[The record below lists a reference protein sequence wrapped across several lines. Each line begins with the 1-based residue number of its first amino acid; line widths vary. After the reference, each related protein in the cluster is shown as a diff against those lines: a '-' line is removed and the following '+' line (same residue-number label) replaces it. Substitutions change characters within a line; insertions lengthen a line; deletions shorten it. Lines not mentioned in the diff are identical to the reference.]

1 MNIYILGWCFAL
13 VPKKSNNKKWN
24 LFMKKIS
31 FFIFTLLTISSAQNT
46 AMFSGRA
53 HPELKWETI
62 STKHFNVHYHQGIEE
77 IANKGAVLAEHYLP
91 TLLAQMEVD
100 TIPKID
106 IIFTTEDEIMNGFAM
121 WTYQTFIWVDQN
133 DASIWLEKGK
143 WLEQVLAH
151 ELQHIVLLHKT
162 KSWLPE
168 PMGQIVSG
176 LPSWVVEGIAE
187 YETESWRPYRADL
200 SHKTHVL
207 KNKMDTMDP
216 HHDGF
221 SKILY
226 WADRF
231 GDSTIVQ
238 TLEYRNEFN
247 VFNFGVGF
255 KKATGISV
263 SQFNED
269 WRRHMNTYYYGYRS
283 QKETY
288 KEIGEAVSFPL
299 KKVQSAMFFKD
310 SSQIAILGR
319 LDKDRG
325 DVSLIIAERDTSK
338 ERKRFAK
345 WEKEIIKLKKKK
357 KKTKKDS
364 LAINKRYKEKILW
377 DKNEVD
383 YGQFH
388 GHMSWSFNGKK
399 LAYSKYHYGKNQ
411 SLVYDVK
418 IYDRDLGKHSWLTN
432 SERATYPTWID
443 SNKVAYVSH
452 FNNVSNIFIRS
463 LDKKEVRN
471 LTSFTNNTQITFL
484 AISPDRNQIAFAM
497 NPENGNMDIYTINL
511 KSKIITRLTDDSMA
525 DILPVWHPDAKSI
538 SYTSNANGV
547 PNIYTINLDTK
558 KIVANTDA
566 GDGIWTHQWMPKDSV
581 LLATTLGDIDT
592 VRLIKVDP
600 FRIPDTNPFSMRTNY
615 TSWLEAGPD
624 VSFVNKKPDTT
635 PIISKPKKY
644 KFTKHMRPLATVF
657 IPIPTVPVFATAITD
672 ALGKNMFEVVGYLV
686 PSDIDK
692 SGLQVGY
699 INPMWSLSISR
710 NLDFALRRYQ
720 KAWLVDSKNGVSLT
734 INNPIN
740 FGEYPS
746 SNHLFY
752 AGATIVNHNV
762 TVGKETDKE
771 TGELIPL
778 DQASFVDL
786 PVPESGND
794 AFVTVGY
801 QWLNRRPHKIN
812 TIAPKDG
819 FGISGLIDY
828 ANKSLFGDFSF
839 TRIESDVFANLP
851 LNKDGSLVAYFRL
864 KSMMVSGKPPAQEY
878 VGLTDDKPIYLQGLA
893 PSRVVP
899 ENHNPRGWSGY
910 RLGDKLLFGTAEIR
924 NAIGP
929 ISVNLISD
937 FGNAWFSNSEKKKM
951 IFTAG
956 YELRFALGPIILSAG
971 DAQEI
976 EGWKDKQD
984 PQRYYRLAL
993 TNPF

>member
-1 MNIYILGWCFAL
+1 MKNLPFLILTLFAIG
-13 VPKKSNNKKWN
+13 N
-24 LFMKKIS
+24 
-31 FFIFTLLTISSAQNT
+31 AQNT

-53 HPELKWETI
+53 HPELRWQTI

-77 IANKGAVLAEHYLP
+77 IANEGAILAEHYRP
-91 TLLAQMEVD
+91 TLLVQMDVD

-133 DASIWLEKGK
+133 DAAIWLEKGK

-168 PMGQIVSG
+168 PMGQLLSG
-176 LPSWVVEGIAE
+176 MPGWLVEGTAE

-200 SHKTHVL
+200 SHKAHVL
-207 KNKMDTMDP
+207 RNKMDTMDP

-221 SKILY
+221 SKMLY

-231 GDSTIVQ
+231 GDSTIAQ
-238 TLEYRNEFN
+238 TLEYRNTFN
-247 VFNFGVGF
+247 VFRFAEGF
-255 KKATGISV
+255 KKTTGISV
-263 SQFNED
+263 KQFNED
-269 WRRHMNTYYYGYRS
+269 WRRYMNTYYYGYRS

-288 KEIGEAVSFPL
+288 KEIGEVISFPL
-299 KKVQSAMFFKD
+299 KKVQSAMFYKD

-319 LDKDRG
+319 LDKDRR
-325 DVSLIIAERDTSK
+325 DVSLIIANRDTTK
-338 ERKRFAK
+338 EKKRLIK
-345 WEKEIIKLKKKK
+345 WEKAIDKLKEKE

-364 LAINKRYKEKILW
+364 LAIKKKYKEKILW

-388 GHMSWSFNGKK
+388 GRMSWSFNGNK
-399 LAYSKYHYGKNQ
+399 LAYAKYHFGENQ
-411 SLVYDVK
+411 SLVYDIK
-418 IYDRDLGKHSWLTN
+418 IYDKNLGKHFWLTD
-432 SERATYPTWID
+432 SKRATYPIWLD

-452 FNNVSNIFIRS
+452 YNSVSNIFISS
-463 LDKKEVRN
+463 LDQKEVEN
-471 LTSFTNNTQITFL
+471 LTGFTKNTQITFL
-484 AISPDRNQIAFAM
+484 AISPDQRQIAFAM
-497 NPENGNMDIYTINL
+497 NPENGNMDIYIIDL
-511 KSKIITRLTDDSMA
+511 ESKAITRLTDNSMA
-525 DILPVWHPDAKSI
+525 DIMPVWHPDNKSI

-547 PNIYTINLDTK
+547 PNIYTVDLNTK
-558 KIVANTDA
+558 KIIANTDA

-581 LLATTLGDIDT
+581 LLATSLGDIDS

-600 FRIPDTNPFSMRTNY
+600 FRASDTTPLSLRDNY

-624 VSFVNKKPDTT
+624 VSFVNNKPGKVPD
-635 PIISKPKKY
+635 ISKPEKY
-644 KFTKHMRPLATVF
+644 KFIKHMRPFGTVF
-657 IPIPTVPVFATAITD
+657 LPLPEAPFFATTITD
-672 ALGKNMFEVVGYLV
+672 ALGKNMFGIGGYLI
-686 PSDIDK
+686 PTDLDK
-692 SGLQVGY
+692 SGFQLAY
-699 INPMWSLSISR
+699 INPMWGLSISR
-710 NLDFALRRYQ
+710 NFDFAFRPYQ
-720 KAWLVDSKNGVSLT
+720 KAWLVDSKSGASFT

-778 DQASFVDL
+778 DKSSFVDL

-794 AFVTVGY
+794 GFLTIGY

-819 FGISGLIDY
+819 FGISGLVDY
-828 ANKSLFGDFSF
+828 ANKDLFGDFSF
-839 TRIESDVFANLP
+839 TRLEGDFFANIP
-851 LNKDGSLVAYFRL
+851 VNKSGSLVSYFRL
-864 KSMMVSGKPPAQEY
+864 KTMAVSGKPPAQEY
-878 VGLTDDKPIYLQGLA
+878 VGLTDDIPIYIQGIA
-893 PSRVVP
+893 PSRFVP

-910 RLGDKLLFGTAEIR
+910 RLGDKLLFGSAELR
-924 NAIGP
+924 QAAGP
-929 ISVNLISD
+929 ISLNLISD
-937 FGNAWFSNSEKKKM
+937 FGNAWFSKSEKEK
-951 IFTAG
+951 IVVTVG
-956 YELRFALGPIILSAG
+956 YELRFALGPLVISGG

-976 EGWKDKQD
+976 EGWKNKQT
-984 PQRYYRLAL
+984 PIRYYRLAL
-993 TNPF
+993 INPF

>member
-1 MNIYILGWCFAL
+1 MKNLPFLILTLFA
-13 VPKKSNNKKWN
+13 
-24 LFMKKIS
+24 IG
-31 FFIFTLLTISSAQNT
+31 SAQNT

-53 HPELKWETI
+53 HPELRWQTI

-77 IANKGAVLAEHYLP
+77 IANEGAILAEHYRP
-91 TLLAQMEVD
+91 TLLVQMDVD

-133 DASIWLEKGK
+133 DAAIWLEKGK

-168 PMGQIVSG
+168 PMGQLLSG
-176 LPSWVVEGIAE
+176 MPGWLVEGTAE

-200 SHKTHVL
+200 SHKAHVL
-207 KNKMDTMDP
+207 RNKMDTMDP

-221 SKILY
+221 SKMLY

-231 GDSTIVQ
+231 GDSTIAQ
-238 TLEYRNEFN
+238 TLEYRNTFN
-247 VFNFGVGF
+247 VFRFAEGF
-255 KKATGISV
+255 KKTTGISV
-263 SQFNED
+263 KQFNED
-269 WRRHMNTYYYGYRS
+269 WRRYMNTYYYGYRS

-288 KEIGEAVSFPL
+288 KEIGEVISFPL
-299 KKVQSAMFFKD
+299 KKVQSAMFYKD

-319 LDKDRG
+319 LDKDRR
-325 DVSLIIAERDTSK
+325 DVSLIIANRDTTK
-338 ERKRFAK
+338 EKKQLIK
-345 WEKEIIKLKKKK
+345 WEKAIDKLKEKK

-364 LAINKRYKEKILW
+364 LAIKKKYKEKILW

-388 GHMSWSFNGKK
+388 GRMSWSFNGNK
-399 LAYSKYHYGKNQ
+399 LAYAKYHFGENQ
-411 SLVYDVK
+411 SLVYDIK
-418 IYDRDLGKHSWLTN
+418 IYDKNLGKHFWLTD
-432 SERATYPTWID
+432 SKRATYPIWLD

-452 FNNVSNIFIRS
+452 YNSVSNIFISS
-463 LDKKEVRN
+463 LDQKEVEN
-471 LTSFTNNTQITFL
+471 LTGFTKNTQITFL
-484 AISPDRNQIAFAM
+484 AISPDQRQIAFAM
-497 NPENGNMDIYTINL
+497 NPENGNMDIYIIDL
-511 KSKIITRLTDDSMA
+511 ESKAITRLTDNSMA
-525 DILPVWHPDAKSI
+525 DIMPVWHPDNKSI

-547 PNIYTINLDTK
+547 PNIYTVDLNTK
-558 KIVANTDA
+558 KIIANTDA

-581 LLATTLGDIDT
+581 LLATSLGDIDS

-600 FRIPDTNPFSMRTNY
+600 FRVSDTTPLSLRDNY

-624 VSFVNKKPDTT
+624 VSFVNNKPGKVPD
-635 PIISKPKKY
+635 ISKPEKY
-644 KFTKHMRPLATVF
+644 KFIKHMRPFGTVF
-657 IPIPTVPVFATAITD
+657 LPLPEAPFFATTITD
-672 ALGKNMFEVVGYLV
+672 ALGKNMFGIGGYLI
-686 PSDIDK
+686 PTDLDK
-692 SGLQVGY
+692 SGFQLAY
-699 INPMWSLSISR
+699 INPMWGLSISR
-710 NLDFALRRYQ
+710 NFDFAFRPYQ
-720 KAWLVDSKNGVSLT
+720 KAWLVDSKSGASFT

-771 TGELIPL
+771 AGELIPL
-778 DQASFVDL
+778 DKSCFVDL

-794 AFVTVGY
+794 GFLTIGY

-819 FGISGLIDY
+819 FGISGLVDY
-828 ANKSLFGDFSF
+828 ANKDLFGDFSF
-839 TRIESDVFANLP
+839 TRLEGDFFANIP
-851 LNKDGSLVAYFRL
+851 VNKSGSLVSYFRL
-864 KSMMVSGKPPAQEY
+864 KTMAVSGKPPAQEY
-878 VGLTDDKPIYLQGLA
+878 VGLTDDIPIYIQGTA
-893 PSRVVP
+893 PSRFVP

-910 RLGDKLLFGTAEIR
+910 RLGDKLLFGSAELR
-924 NAIGP
+924 QAAGP
-929 ISVNLISD
+929 ISLNLISD
-937 FGNAWFSNSEKKKM
+937 FGNAWFSKSEKEK
-951 IFTAG
+951 IVVTVG
-956 YELRFALGPIILSAG
+956 YELRFALGPLVISGG

-976 EGWKDKQD
+976 EGWKNKQT
-984 PQRYYRLAL
+984 PIRYYRLAL
-993 TNPF
+993 INPF

>member
-1 MNIYILGWCFAL
+1 MKNLPFLILTLFA
-13 VPKKSNNKKWN
+13 
-24 LFMKKIS
+24 IG
-31 FFIFTLLTISSAQNT
+31 SAQNT
-46 AMFSGRA
+46 ALFSGRA
-53 HPELKWETI
+53 HPELRWQTI

-77 IANKGAVLAEHYLP
+77 IANEGAILAEHYRP
-91 TLLAQMEVD
+91 TLLVQMDVD

-133 DASIWLEKGK
+133 DAAIWLEKGK

-168 PMGQIVSG
+168 PMGQLLSG
-176 LPSWVVEGIAE
+176 MPGWLVEGTAE

-200 SHKTHVL
+200 SHKAHVL
-207 KNKMDTMDP
+207 RNKMDTMDP

-221 SKILY
+221 SKMLY

-231 GDSTIVQ
+231 GDSTIAQ
-238 TLEYRNEFN
+238 TLEYRNTFN
-247 VFNFGVGF
+247 VFRFAEGF
-255 KKATGISV
+255 KKTTGISV
-263 SQFNED
+263 KQFNED
-269 WRRHMNTYYYGYRS
+269 WRRYMNTYYYGYRS

-288 KEIGEAVSFPL
+288 KEIGEVISFPL
-299 KKVQSAMFFKD
+299 KKVQSAMFYKD

-319 LDKDRG
+319 LDKDRR
-325 DVSLIIAERDTSK
+325 DVSLIIANRDTTK
-338 ERKRFAK
+338 EKKRLIK
-345 WEKEIIKLKKKK
+345 WEKAIDKLKEKE

-364 LAINKRYKEKILW
+364 LAIKKKYKEKILW

-388 GHMSWSFNGKK
+388 GRMSWSFNGNK
-399 LAYSKYHYGKNQ
+399 LAYAKYHFGENQ
-411 SLVYDVK
+411 SLVYDIK
-418 IYDRDLGKHSWLTN
+418 IYDKNLGKHFWLTD
-432 SERATYPTWID
+432 SKRATYPIWLD

-452 FNNVSNIFIRS
+452 YNSVSNIFISS
-463 LDKKEVRN
+463 LDQKEVEN
-471 LTSFTNNTQITFL
+471 LTGFTKNTQITFL
-484 AISPDRNQIAFAM
+484 AISPDQRQIAFAM
-497 NPENGNMDIYTINL
+497 NPENGNMDIYIIDL
-511 KSKIITRLTDDSMA
+511 ESKAITRLTDNSMA
-525 DILPVWHPDAKSI
+525 DIMPVWHPDNKSI

-547 PNIYTINLDTK
+547 PNIYTVDLNTK
-558 KIVANTDA
+558 KIIANTDA

-581 LLATTLGDIDT
+581 LLATSLGDIDS

-600 FRIPDTNPFSMRTNY
+600 FRASDTTPLSLRDNY

-624 VSFVNKKPDTT
+624 VSFVNNKPGKVPD
-635 PIISKPKKY
+635 ISKPEKY
-644 KFTKHMRPLATVF
+644 KFIKHMRPFGTVF
-657 IPIPTVPVFATAITD
+657 LPLPEAPFFATTITD
-672 ALGKNMFEVVGYLV
+672 ALGKNMFGIGGYLI
-686 PSDIDK
+686 PTDLDK
-692 SGLQVGY
+692 SGFQLAY
-699 INPMWSLSISR
+699 INPMWGLSISR
-710 NLDFALRRYQ
+710 NFDFAFRPYQ
-720 KAWLVDSKNGVSLT
+720 KAWLVDSKSGASFT

-778 DQASFVDL
+778 DKSSFVDL

-794 AFVTVGY
+794 GFLTIGY

-819 FGISGLIDY
+819 FGISGLVDY
-828 ANKSLFGDFSF
+828 ANKDLFGDFSF
-839 TRIESDVFANLP
+839 TRLEGDFFANIP
-851 LNKDGSLVAYFRL
+851 VNKSGSLVSYFRL
-864 KSMMVSGKPPAQEY
+864 KTMAVSGKPPAQEY
-878 VGLTDDKPIYLQGLA
+878 VGLTDDIPIYIQGTA
-893 PSRVVP
+893 PSRFVP

-910 RLGDKLLFGTAEIR
+910 RLGDKLLFGSAELR
-924 NAIGP
+924 QAAGP
-929 ISVNLISD
+929 ISLNLISD
-937 FGNAWFSNSEKKKM
+937 FGNAWFSKSEKEK
-951 IFTAG
+951 IVVTVG
-956 YELRFALGPIILSAG
+956 YELRFALGPLVISGG

-976 EGWKDKQD
+976 EGWKNKQT
-984 PQRYYRLAL
+984 PIRYYRLAL
-993 TNPF
+993 INPF

>member
-1 MNIYILGWCFAL
+1 MKNLPFLILTLFA
-13 VPKKSNNKKWN
+13 
-24 LFMKKIS
+24 IG
-31 FFIFTLLTISSAQNT
+31 SAQNT

-53 HPELKWETI
+53 HPELRWQTI

-77 IANKGAVLAEHYLP
+77 IANEGAILAEHYRP
-91 TLLAQMEVD
+91 TLLVQMDVD

-133 DASIWLEKGK
+133 DAAIWLEKGK

-168 PMGQIVSG
+168 PMGQLLSG
-176 LPSWVVEGIAE
+176 MPGWLVEGTAE

-200 SHKTHVL
+200 SHKAHVL
-207 KNKMDTMDP
+207 RNKMDTMDP

-221 SKILY
+221 SKMLY

-231 GDSTIVQ
+231 GDSTIAQ
-238 TLEYRNEFN
+238 TLEYRNTFN
-247 VFNFGVGF
+247 VFRFAEGF
-255 KKATGISV
+255 KKTTGISV
-263 SQFNED
+263 KQFNED
-269 WRRHMNTYYYGYRS
+269 WRRYMNTYYYGYRS

-288 KEIGEAVSFPL
+288 KEIGEVISFPL
-299 KKVQSAMFFKD
+299 KKVQSAMFYKD

-319 LDKDRG
+319 LDKDRR
-325 DVSLIIAERDTSK
+325 DVSLIIANRDTTK
-338 ERKRFAK
+338 EKKRLIK
-345 WEKEIIKLKKKK
+345 WEKAIDKLKEKE

-364 LAINKRYKEKILW
+364 LAIKKKYKEKILW

-388 GHMSWSFNGKK
+388 GRMSWSFNGNK
-399 LAYSKYHYGKNQ
+399 LAYAKYHFGENQ
-411 SLVYDVK
+411 SLVYDIK
-418 IYDRDLGKHSWLTN
+418 IYDKNLGKHFWLTD
-432 SERATYPTWID
+432 SKRATYPIWLD

-452 FNNVSNIFIRS
+452 YNSVSNIFISS
-463 LDKKEVRN
+463 LDQKEVEN
-471 LTSFTNNTQITFL
+471 LTGFTKNTQITFL
-484 AISPDRNQIAFAM
+484 AISPDQRQIAFAM
-497 NPENGNMDIYTINL
+497 NPENGNMDIYIIDL
-511 KSKIITRLTDDSMA
+511 ESKAITRLTDNSMA
-525 DILPVWHPDAKSI
+525 DIMPVWHPDNKSI

-547 PNIYTINLDTK
+547 PNIYTVDLNTK
-558 KIVANTDA
+558 KIIANTDA

-581 LLATTLGDIDT
+581 LLATSLGDIDS

-600 FRIPDTNPFSMRTNY
+600 FRTSDTTPLSLRDNY

-624 VSFVNKKPDTT
+624 VSFVNNKPGKVPD
-635 PIISKPKKY
+635 ISKPEKY
-644 KFTKHMRPLATVF
+644 KFIKHMRPFGTVF
-657 IPIPTVPVFATAITD
+657 LPLPEAPFFATTITD
-672 ALGKNMFEVVGYLV
+672 ALGKNMFGIGGYLI
-686 PSDIDK
+686 PTDLDK
-692 SGLQVGY
+692 SGFQLAY
-699 INPMWSLSISR
+699 INPMWGLSISR
-710 NLDFALRRYQ
+710 NFDFAFRPYQ
-720 KAWLVDSKNGVSLT
+720 KAWLVDSKSGASFT

-778 DQASFVDL
+778 DKSSFVDL

-794 AFVTVGY
+794 GFLTIGY

-819 FGISGLIDY
+819 FGISGLVDY
-828 ANKSLFGDFSF
+828 ANKDLFGDFSF
-839 TRIESDVFANLP
+839 TRLEGDFFANIP
-851 LNKDGSLVAYFRL
+851 VNKSGSLVSYFRL
-864 KSMMVSGKPPAQEY
+864 KTMAVSGKPPAQEY
-878 VGLTDDKPIYLQGLA
+878 VGLTDDIPIYIQGTA
-893 PSRVVP
+893 PSRFVP

-910 RLGDKLLFGTAEIR
+910 RLGDKLLFGSAELR
-924 NAIGP
+924 QAAGP
-929 ISVNLISD
+929 ISLNLISD
-937 FGNAWFSNSEKKKM
+937 FGNAWFSKSEKEK
-951 IFTAG
+951 IVVTVG
-956 YELRFALGPIILSAG
+956 YELRFALGPLVISGG

-976 EGWKDKQD
+976 EGWKNKQT
-984 PQRYYRLAL
+984 PIRYYRLAL
-993 TNPF
+993 INPF

>member
-1 MNIYILGWCFAL
+1 MKNLPFLILTLFAIG
-13 VPKKSNNKKWN
+13 N
-24 LFMKKIS
+24 
-31 FFIFTLLTISSAQNT
+31 AQNT

-53 HPELKWETI
+53 HPELRWQTI

-77 IANKGAVLAEHYLP
+77 IANEGAILAEHYRP
-91 TLLAQMEVD
+91 TLLVQMDVD

-133 DASIWLEKGK
+133 DAAIWLEKGK

-168 PMGQIVSG
+168 PMGQLLSG
-176 LPSWVVEGIAE
+176 MPGWLVEGTAE

-200 SHKTHVL
+200 SHKAHVL
-207 KNKMDTMDP
+207 RNKMDTMDP

-221 SKILY
+221 SKMLY

-231 GDSTIVQ
+231 GDSTIAQ
-238 TLEYRNEFN
+238 TLEYRNTFN
-247 VFNFGVGF
+247 VFRFAEGF
-255 KKATGISV
+255 KKTTGISV
-263 SQFNED
+263 KQFNED
-269 WRRHMNTYYYGYRS
+269 WRRYMNTYYYGYRS

-288 KEIGEAVSFPL
+288 KEIGEVISFPL
-299 KKVQSAMFFKD
+299 KKVQSAMFYKD

-319 LDKDRG
+319 LDKDRR
-325 DVSLIIAERDTSK
+325 DVSLIIANRDTTK
-338 ERKRFAK
+338 EKKRLIK
-345 WEKEIIKLKKKK
+345 WEKAIDKLKEKE

-364 LAINKRYKEKILW
+364 LAIKKKYKEKILW

-388 GHMSWSFNGKK
+388 GRMSWSFNGNK
-399 LAYSKYHYGKNQ
+399 LAYAKYHFGENQ
-411 SLVYDVK
+411 SLVYDIK
-418 IYDRDLGKHSWLTN
+418 IYDKNLGKHFWLTD
-432 SERATYPTWID
+432 SKRATYPIWLD

-452 FNNVSNIFIRS
+452 YNSVSNIFISS
-463 LDKKEVRN
+463 LDQKEVEN
-471 LTSFTNNTQITFL
+471 LTGFTKNTQITFL
-484 AISPDRNQIAFAM
+484 AISPDQRQIAFAM
-497 NPENGNMDIYTINL
+497 NPENGNMDIYIIDL
-511 KSKIITRLTDDSMA
+511 ESKAITRLTDNSMA
-525 DILPVWHPDAKSI
+525 DIMPVWHPDNKSI

-547 PNIYTINLDTK
+547 PNIYTVDLNTK
-558 KIVANTDA
+558 KIIANTDA

-581 LLATTLGDIDT
+581 LLATSLGDIDS

-600 FRIPDTNPFSMRTNY
+600 FRASDTTPLSLRDNY

-624 VSFVNKKPDTT
+624 VSFVNNKPGKVPD
-635 PIISKPKKY
+635 ISKPEKY
-644 KFTKHMRPLATVF
+644 KFIKHMRPFGTVF
-657 IPIPTVPVFATAITD
+657 LPLPEAPFFATTITD
-672 ALGKNMFEVVGYLV
+672 ALGKNMFGIGGYLI
-686 PSDIDK
+686 PTDLDK
-692 SGLQVGY
+692 SGFQLAY
-699 INPMWSLSISR
+699 INPMWGLSISR
-710 NLDFALRRYQ
+710 NFDFAFRPYQ
-720 KAWLVDSKNGVSLT
+720 KAWLVDSKSGASFT

-778 DQASFVDL
+778 DKSSFVDL

-794 AFVTVGY
+794 GFLTIGY

-819 FGISGLIDY
+819 FGISGLVDY
-828 ANKSLFGDFSF
+828 ANKDLFGDFSF
-839 TRIESDVFANLP
+839 TRLEGDFFANIP
-851 LNKDGSLVAYFRL
+851 VNKSGSLVSYFRL
-864 KSMMVSGKPPAQEY
+864 KTMAVSGKPPAQEY
-878 VGLTDDKPIYLQGLA
+878 VGLTDDIPIYIQGTA
-893 PSRVVP
+893 PSRFVP

-910 RLGDKLLFGTAEIR
+910 RLGDKLLFGSAELR
-924 NAIGP
+924 QAAGP
-929 ISVNLISD
+929 ISLNLISD
-937 FGNAWFSNSEKKKM
+937 FGNAWFSKSEKEK
-951 IFTAG
+951 IVVTVG
-956 YELRFALGPIILSAG
+956 YELRFALGPLVISGG

-976 EGWKDKQD
+976 EGWKNKQT
-984 PQRYYRLAL
+984 PIRYYRLAL
-993 TNPF
+993 INPF

>member
-1 MNIYILGWCFAL
+1 MKNLPFLILTLFA
-13 VPKKSNNKKWN
+13 
-24 LFMKKIS
+24 IG
-31 FFIFTLLTISSAQNT
+31 SAQNT

-53 HPELKWETI
+53 HPELRWQTI

-77 IANKGAVLAEHYLP
+77 IANEGAILAEHYRP
-91 TLLAQMEVD
+91 TLLVQMDVD

-133 DASIWLEKGK
+133 DAAIWLEKGK

-168 PMGQIVSG
+168 PMGQLLSG
-176 LPSWVVEGIAE
+176 MPGWLVEGTAE

-200 SHKTHVL
+200 SHKAHVL
-207 KNKMDTMDP
+207 RNKMDTMDP

-221 SKILY
+221 SKMLY

-231 GDSTIVQ
+231 GDSTIAQ
-238 TLEYRNEFN
+238 TLEYRNTFN
-247 VFNFGVGF
+247 VFRFAEGF
-255 KKATGISV
+255 KKTTGISV
-263 SQFNED
+263 KQFNED
-269 WRRHMNTYYYGYRS
+269 WRRYMNTYYYGYRS

-288 KEIGEAVSFPL
+288 KEIGEVISFPL
-299 KKVQSAMFFKD
+299 KKVQSAMFYKD

-319 LDKDRG
+319 LDKDRR
-325 DVSLIIAERDTSK
+325 DVSLIIANRDTTK
-338 ERKRFAK
+338 EKKRLIK
-345 WEKEIIKLKKKK
+345 WEKAIDKLKEKE

-364 LAINKRYKEKILW
+364 LAIKKKYKEKILW

-388 GHMSWSFNGKK
+388 GRMSWSFNGNK
-399 LAYSKYHYGKNQ
+399 LAYAKYHFGENQ
-411 SLVYDVK
+411 SLVYDIK
-418 IYDRDLGKHSWLTN
+418 IYDKNLGKHFWLTD
-432 SERATYPTWID
+432 SKRATYPIWLD

-452 FNNVSNIFIRS
+452 YNSVSNIFISS
-463 LDKKEVRN
+463 LDQKEVEN
-471 LTSFTNNTQITFL
+471 LTGFTKNTQITFL
-484 AISPDRNQIAFAM
+484 AISPDQRQIAFAM
-497 NPENGNMDIYTINL
+497 NPENGNMDIYIIDL
-511 KSKIITRLTDDSMA
+511 ESKAITRLTDNSMA
-525 DILPVWHPDAKSI
+525 DIMPVWHPDNKSI

-547 PNIYTINLDTK
+547 PNIYTVDLNTK
-558 KIVANTDA
+558 KIIANTDA

-581 LLATTLGDIDT
+581 LLATSLGDIDS

-600 FRIPDTNPFSMRTNY
+600 FRVSDTTPLSLRDNY

-624 VSFVNKKPDTT
+624 VSFVNNKPGKVPD
-635 PIISKPKKY
+635 ISKPEKY
-644 KFTKHMRPLATVF
+644 KFIKHMRPFGTVF
-657 IPIPTVPVFATAITD
+657 LPLPEAPFFATTITD
-672 ALGKNMFEVVGYLV
+672 ALGKNMFGIGGYLI
-686 PSDIDK
+686 PTDLDK
-692 SGLQVGY
+692 SGFQLAY
-699 INPMWSLSISR
+699 INPMWGLSISR
-710 NLDFALRRYQ
+710 NFDFAFRPYQ
-720 KAWLVDSKNGVSLT
+720 KAWLVDSKSGASFT

-778 DQASFVDL
+778 DKSSFVDL

-794 AFVTVGY
+794 GFLTIGY

-819 FGISGLIDY
+819 FGISGLVDY
-828 ANKSLFGDFSF
+828 ANKDLFGDFSF
-839 TRIESDVFANLP
+839 TRLEGDFFANIP
-851 LNKDGSLVAYFRL
+851 VNKSGSLVSYFRL
-864 KSMMVSGKPPAQEY
+864 KTMAVSGKPPAQEY
-878 VGLTDDKPIYLQGLA
+878 VGLTDDIPIYIQGTA
-893 PSRVVP
+893 PSRFVP

-910 RLGDKLLFGTAEIR
+910 RLGDKLLFGSAELR
-924 NAIGP
+924 QAAGP
-929 ISVNLISD
+929 ISLNLISD
-937 FGNAWFSNSEKKKM
+937 FGNAWFSKSEKEK
-951 IFTAG
+951 IVVTVG
-956 YELRFALGPIILSAG
+956 YELRFALGPLVISGG

-976 EGWKDKQD
+976 EGWKNKQT
-984 PQRYYRLAL
+984 PIRYYRLAL
-993 TNPF
+993 INPF

>member
-1 MNIYILGWCFAL
+1 MAIYILILFAAML
-13 VPKKSNNKKWN
+13 SKQLNNKNWN
-24 LFMKKIS
+24 TGINKIS
-31 FFIFTLLTISSAQNT
+31 FFILILLQIANAQNT

-53 HPELKWETI
+53 HPELKWKTI
-62 STKHFNVHYHQGIEE
+62 STENFNVHYHQGIEE
-77 IANKGAVLAEHYLP
+77 IANKGAILAEHYRP
-91 TLLAQMEVD
+91 TLLVEMKVD

-151 ELQHIVLLHKT
+151 ELQHIVLLHKV

-168 PMGQIVSG
+168 PMGQLVSG
-176 LPSWVVEGIAE
+176 LPGWVVEGIAE

-207 KNKMDTMDP
+207 RNKMDTMDP

-221 SKILY
+221 SKMLY

-231 GDSTIVQ
+231 GDSTIAK
-238 TLEYRNEFN
+238 TLEHRNAFN
-247 VFNFGVGF
+247 VFNFAAGF
-255 KKATGISV
+255 KKSTGISIK
-263 SQFNED
+263 QFNED

-288 KEIGEAVSFPL
+288 KEIGKVVSFPL
-299 KKVQSAMFFKD
+299 KKVQSAMFYED

-325 DVSLIIAERDTSK
+325 DVSLIIANRDTTK
-338 ERKRFAK
+338 ERERLEK
-345 WEKEIIKLKKKK
+345 WEKAIDKLKKKN

-364 LAINKRYKEKILW
+364 LALKKKYKEKIIW

-383 YGQFH
+383 FGQFH
-388 GHMSWSFNGKK
+388 GRMSWSFDGSK
-399 LAYSKYHYGKNQ
+399 LAYAKYHFGKNQ

-418 IYDRDLGKHSWLTN
+418 IYDKNLDKHFWLTD
-432 SERATYPTWID
+432 SERATYPVWLD

-452 FNNVSNIFIRS
+452 HNSVSNIFISS
-463 LDKKEVRN
+463 LDQKEIEN
-471 LTSFTNNTQITFL
+471 LTGNTKNTQITFL
-484 AISPDRNQIAFAM
+484 AVSPDQNQISFAM
-497 NPENGNMDIYTINL
+497 NPENGNMDIYTIDL
-511 KSKIITRLTDDSMA
+511 KSKDITRLTDHPMA
-525 DILPVWHPDAKSI
+525 DIMPVWHSDGTAI
-538 SYTSNANGV
+538 SFTSHRNGV
-547 PNIYTINLDTK
+547 PNIYTVNLSNGK
-558 KIVANTDA
+558 VIKNTDS

-581 LLATTLGDIDT
+581 LLATSLGDIDS

-600 FRIPDTNPFSMRTNY
+600 FRTPDTTPLSLRDNY

-624 VSFVNKKPDTT
+624 VSFVNDKPEIVPD
-635 PIISKPKKY
+635 ISKPEKY

-657 IPIPTVPVFATAITD
+657 LPIPTAPVFATAFTD
-672 ALGKNMFEVVGYLV
+672 ALGKNMFELAAYLV
-686 PSDIDK
+686 PFDMDK
-692 SGLQVGY
+692 SGVQLGY
-699 INPMWSLSISR
+699 INPMWSLSVSR
-710 NLDFALRRYQ
+710 NFDFAFRRYQ
-720 KAWLVDSKNGVSLT
+720 KAWLIDSKNGVSLR
-734 INNPIN
+734 INNLIN

-752 AGATIVNHNV
+752 AEATIINHDV
-762 TVGKETDKE
+762 VIGKETDKE

-778 DQASFVDL
+778 DKASFVDL
-786 PVPESGND
+786 PMPESGND
-794 AFVTVGY
+794 GFLTLGY
-801 QWLNRRPHKIN
+801 QWLKRRPHKAN
-812 TIAPKDG
+812 MIAPRDG

-839 TRIESDVFANLP
+839 TRLEGDLFTNIP

-878 VGLTDDKPIYLQGLA
+878 IGLTDDEPIYIQGVA

-899 ENHNPRGWSGY
+899 ENLNPRGWSGY
-910 RLGDKLLFGTAEIR
+910 RLGDKLLFGTAELR
-924 NAIGP
+924 NAAGP
-929 ISVNLISD
+929 ISLNLISD
-937 FGNAWFSNSEKKKM
+937 FGNAWFSNTEKKKM
-951 IFTAG
+951 IVTAG
-956 YELRFALGPIILSAG
+956 YEIRFAVGPLILAG
-971 DAQEI
+971 GEAQEI
-976 EGWKDKQD
+976 ERWKNKQN
-984 PQRYYRLAL
+984 PEKYYRLVL

>member
-1 MNIYILGWCFAL
+1 MKNLPFLILTLFA
-13 VPKKSNNKKWN
+13 
-24 LFMKKIS
+24 IG
-31 FFIFTLLTISSAQNT
+31 SAQNT
-46 AMFSGRA
+46 ALFSGRA
-53 HPELKWETI
+53 HPELRWQTI

-77 IANKGAVLAEHYLP
+77 IANEGAILAEHYRP
-91 TLLAQMEVD
+91 TLLVQMDVD

-133 DASIWLEKGK
+133 DAAIWLEKGK

-168 PMGQIVSG
+168 PMGQLLSG
-176 LPSWVVEGIAE
+176 MPGWLVEGTAE

-200 SHKTHVL
+200 SHKAHVL
-207 KNKMDTMDP
+207 RNKMDTMDP

-221 SKILY
+221 SKMLY

-231 GDSTIVQ
+231 GDSTIAQ
-238 TLEYRNEFN
+238 TLEYRNTFN
-247 VFNFGVGF
+247 VFRFAEGF
-255 KKATGISV
+255 KKTTGISV
-263 SQFNED
+263 KQFNED
-269 WRRHMNTYYYGYRS
+269 WRRYMNTYYYGYRS

-288 KEIGEAVSFPL
+288 KEIGEVISFPL
-299 KKVQSAMFFKD
+299 KKVQSAMFYKD

-319 LDKDRG
+319 LDKDRR
-325 DVSLIIAERDTSK
+325 DVSLIIANRDTTK
-338 ERKRFAK
+338 EKKRLVK
-345 WEKEIIKLKKKK
+345 WEKAIDKLKEKK

-364 LAINKRYKEKILW
+364 LAIKKKYKEKILW

-388 GHMSWSFNGKK
+388 GRMSWSFNGNK
-399 LAYSKYHYGKNQ
+399 LAYAKYHFGENQ
-411 SLVYDVK
+411 SLVYDIK
-418 IYDRDLGKHSWLTN
+418 IYDKNLGKHFWLTD
-432 SERATYPTWID
+432 SKRATYPIWLD

-452 FNNVSNIFIRS
+452 YNSVSNIFISS
-463 LDKKEVRN
+463 LDQKEVEN
-471 LTSFTNNTQITFL
+471 LTGFTKNTQITFL
-484 AISPDRNQIAFAM
+484 AISPDQRQIAFAM
-497 NPENGNMDIYTINL
+497 NPENGNMDIYIIDL
-511 KSKIITRLTDDSMA
+511 ESKAITRLTDNSMA
-525 DILPVWHPDAKSI
+525 DIMPVWHPDNKSI

-547 PNIYTINLDTK
+547 PNIYTVDLNTK
-558 KIVANTDA
+558 KIIANTDA

-581 LLATTLGDIDT
+581 LLATSLGDIDS

-600 FRIPDTNPFSMRTNY
+600 FRASDTTPLSLRDNY

-624 VSFVNKKPDTT
+624 VSFVNNKPGKVPD
-635 PIISKPKKY
+635 ISKPEKY
-644 KFTKHMRPLATVF
+644 KFIKHMRPFGTVF
-657 IPIPTVPVFATAITD
+657 LPLPEAPFFATTITD
-672 ALGKNMFEVVGYLV
+672 ALGKNMFGIGGYLI
-686 PSDIDK
+686 PTDLDK
-692 SGLQVGY
+692 SGFQLAY
-699 INPMWSLSISR
+699 INPMWGLSISR
-710 NLDFALRRYQ
+710 NFDFAFRPYQ
-720 KAWLVDSKNGVSLT
+720 KAWLVDSKSGASFT

-778 DQASFVDL
+778 DKSSFVDL

-794 AFVTVGY
+794 GFLTIGY

-819 FGISGLIDY
+819 FGISGLVDY
-828 ANKSLFGDFSF
+828 ANKDLFGDFSF
-839 TRIESDVFANLP
+839 TRLEGDFFANIP
-851 LNKDGSLVAYFRL
+851 VNKSGSLVSYFRL
-864 KSMMVSGKPPAQEY
+864 KTMAVSGKPPAQEY
-878 VGLTDDKPIYLQGLA
+878 VGLTDDIPIYIQGTA
-893 PSRVVP
+893 PSRFVP

-910 RLGDKLLFGTAEIR
+910 RLGDKLLFGSAELR
-924 NAIGP
+924 QAAGP
-929 ISVNLISD
+929 ISLNLISD
-937 FGNAWFSNSEKKKM
+937 FGNAWFSKSEKEK
-951 IFTAG
+951 IVVTVG
-956 YELRFALGPIILSAG
+956 YELRFALGPLVISGG

-976 EGWKDKQD
+976 EGWKNKQT
-984 PQRYYRLAL
+984 PIRYYRLAL
-993 TNPF
+993 INPF

>member
-1 MNIYILGWCFAL
+1 MKNLPFLILTLFA
-13 VPKKSNNKKWN
+13 
-24 LFMKKIS
+24 IG
-31 FFIFTLLTISSAQNT
+31 SAQNT

-53 HPELKWETI
+53 HPELRWQTI

-77 IANKGAVLAEHYLP
+77 IANEGAILAEHYRP
-91 TLLAQMEVD
+91 TLLVQMDVD

-133 DASIWLEKGK
+133 DAAIWLEKGK

-168 PMGQIVSG
+168 PMGQLLSG
-176 LPSWVVEGIAE
+176 MPGWLVEGTAE

-200 SHKTHVL
+200 SHKAHVL
-207 KNKMDTMDP
+207 RNKMDTMDP

-221 SKILY
+221 SKMLY

-231 GDSTIVQ
+231 GDSTIAQ
-238 TLEYRNEFN
+238 TLEYRNTFN
-247 VFNFGVGF
+247 VFRFAEGF
-255 KKATGISV
+255 KKTTGISV
-263 SQFNED
+263 KQFNED
-269 WRRHMNTYYYGYRS
+269 WRRYMNTYYYGYRS

-288 KEIGEAVSFPL
+288 KEIGEVISFPL
-299 KKVQSAMFFKD
+299 KKVQSAMFYKD

-319 LDKDRG
+319 LDKDRR
-325 DVSLIIAERDTSK
+325 DVSLIIANRDTTK
-338 ERKRFAK
+338 EKKRLVK
-345 WEKEIIKLKKKK
+345 WEKAIDKLKEKK

-364 LAINKRYKEKILW
+364 LAIKKKYKEKILW

-388 GHMSWSFNGKK
+388 GRMSWSFNGNK
-399 LAYSKYHYGKNQ
+399 LAYAKYHFGENQ
-411 SLVYDVK
+411 SLVYDIK
-418 IYDRDLGKHSWLTN
+418 IYDKNLGKHFWLTD
-432 SERATYPTWID
+432 SKRATYPIWLD

-452 FNNVSNIFIRS
+452 YNSVSNIFISS
-463 LDKKEVRN
+463 LDQKEVEN
-471 LTSFTNNTQITFL
+471 LTGFTKNTQITFL
-484 AISPDRNQIAFAM
+484 AISPDQRQIAFAM
-497 NPENGNMDIYTINL
+497 NPENGNMDIYIIDL
-511 KSKIITRLTDDSMA
+511 ESKAITRLTDNSMA
-525 DILPVWHPDAKSI
+525 DIMPVWHPDNKSI

-547 PNIYTINLDTK
+547 PNIYTVDLNTK
-558 KIVANTDA
+558 KIIANTDA

-581 LLATTLGDIDT
+581 LLATSLGDIDS

-600 FRIPDTNPFSMRTNY
+600 FRASDTTPLSLRDNY

-624 VSFVNKKPDTT
+624 VSFVNNKPGKVPD
-635 PIISKPKKY
+635 ISKPEKY
-644 KFTKHMRPLATVF
+644 KFIKHMRPFGTVF
-657 IPIPTVPVFATAITD
+657 LPLPEAPFFATTITD
-672 ALGKNMFEVVGYLV
+672 ALGKNMFGIGGYLI
-686 PSDIDK
+686 PTDLDK
-692 SGLQVGY
+692 SGFQLAY
-699 INPMWSLSISR
+699 INPMWGLSISR
-710 NLDFALRRYQ
+710 NFDFAFRPYQ
-720 KAWLVDSKNGVSLT
+720 KAWLVDSKSGASFT

-778 DQASFVDL
+778 DKSSFVDL

-794 AFVTVGY
+794 GFLTIGY

-819 FGISGLIDY
+819 FGISGLVDY
-828 ANKSLFGDFSF
+828 ANKDLFGDFSF
-839 TRIESDVFANLP
+839 TRLEGDFFANIP
-851 LNKDGSLVAYFRL
+851 VNKSGSLVSYFRL
-864 KSMMVSGKPPAQEY
+864 KTMAVSGKPPAQEY
-878 VGLTDDKPIYLQGLA
+878 VGLTDDIPIYIQGTA
-893 PSRVVP
+893 PSRFVP

-910 RLGDKLLFGTAEIR
+910 RLGDKLLFGSAELR
-924 NAIGP
+924 QAAGP
-929 ISVNLISD
+929 ISLNLISD
-937 FGNAWFSNSEKKKM
+937 FGNAWFSKSEKEK
-951 IFTAG
+951 IVVTVG
-956 YELRFALGPIILSAG
+956 YELRFALGPLVISGG

-976 EGWKDKQD
+976 EGWKNKQT
-984 PQRYYRLAL
+984 PIRYYRLAL
-993 TNPF
+993 INPF

>member
-1 MNIYILGWCFAL
+1 MKNLPFLILTLFA
-13 VPKKSNNKKWN
+13 
-24 LFMKKIS
+24 IG
-31 FFIFTLLTISSAQNT
+31 SAQNT

-53 HPELKWETI
+53 HPELRWQTI

-77 IANKGAVLAEHYLP
+77 IANEGAILAEHYRP
-91 TLLAQMEVD
+91 TLLVQMDVD

-133 DASIWLEKGK
+133 DAAIWLEKGK

-168 PMGQIVSG
+168 PMGQLLSG
-176 LPSWVVEGIAE
+176 MPGWLVEGTAE

-200 SHKTHVL
+200 SHKAHVL
-207 KNKMDTMDP
+207 RNKMDTMDP

-221 SKILY
+221 SKMLY

-231 GDSTIVQ
+231 GDSTIAQ
-238 TLEYRNEFN
+238 TLEYRNTFN
-247 VFNFGVGF
+247 VFRFAEGF
-255 KKATGISV
+255 KKTTGISV
-263 SQFNED
+263 KQFNED
-269 WRRHMNTYYYGYRS
+269 WRRYMNTYYYGYRS

-288 KEIGEAVSFPL
+288 KEIGEVISFPL
-299 KKVQSAMFFKD
+299 KKVQSAMFYKD

-319 LDKDRG
+319 LDKDRR
-325 DVSLIIAERDTSK
+325 DVSLIIANRDTTK
-338 ERKRFAK
+338 EKKRLVK
-345 WEKEIIKLKKKK
+345 WEKAIDKLKEKK

-364 LAINKRYKEKILW
+364 LAIKKKYKEKILW

-388 GHMSWSFNGKK
+388 GRMSWSFNGNK
-399 LAYSKYHYGKNQ
+399 LAYAKYHFGENQ
-411 SLVYDVK
+411 SLVYDIK
-418 IYDRDLGKHSWLTN
+418 IYDKNLGKHFWLTD
-432 SERATYPTWID
+432 SKRATYPIWLD

-452 FNNVSNIFIRS
+452 YNSVSNIFISS
-463 LDKKEVRN
+463 LDQKEVEN
-471 LTSFTNNTQITFL
+471 LTGFTKNTQITFL
-484 AISPDRNQIAFAM
+484 AISPDQRQIAFAM
-497 NPENGNMDIYTINL
+497 NPENGNMDIYIIDL
-511 KSKIITRLTDDSMA
+511 ESKAITRLTDNSMA
-525 DILPVWHPDAKSI
+525 DIMPVWHPDNKSI

-547 PNIYTINLDTK
+547 PNIYTVDLNTK
-558 KIVANTDA
+558 KIIANTDA

-581 LLATTLGDIDT
+581 LLATSLGDIDS

-600 FRIPDTNPFSMRTNY
+600 FRASDTTPLSLRDNY

-624 VSFVNKKPDTT
+624 VSFVNNKPGKVPD
-635 PIISKPKKY
+635 ISKPEKY
-644 KFTKHMRPLATVF
+644 KFIKHMRPFGTVF
-657 IPIPTVPVFATAITD
+657 LPLPEAPFFATTITD
-672 ALGKNMFEVVGYLV
+672 ALGKNMFGIGGYLI
-686 PSDIDK
+686 PTDLDK
-692 SGLQVGY
+692 SGFQLAY
-699 INPMWSLSISR
+699 INPMWGLSISR
-710 NLDFALRRYQ
+710 NFDFAFRPYQ
-720 KAWLVDSKNGVSLT
+720 KAWLVDSKSGASFT

-778 DQASFVDL
+778 DKSSFVDL

-794 AFVTVGY
+794 GFLTIGY

-819 FGISGLIDY
+819 FGISGLVDY
-828 ANKSLFGDFSF
+828 ANKDLFGDFSF
-839 TRIESDVFANLP
+839 TRLEGDFFANIP
-851 LNKDGSLVAYFRL
+851 VNKSGSLVSYFRL
-864 KSMMVSGKPPAQEY
+864 KTMAVSGKPPAQEY
-878 VGLTDDKPIYLQGLA
+878 VGLTDDIPIYIQGIA
-893 PSRVVP
+893 PSRFVP

-910 RLGDKLLFGTAEIR
+910 RLGDKLLFGSAELR
-924 NAIGP
+924 QAAGP
-929 ISVNLISD
+929 ISLNLISD
-937 FGNAWFSNSEKKKM
+937 FGNAWFSKSEKEK
-951 IFTAG
+951 IVVTVG
-956 YELRFALGPIILSAG
+956 YELRFALGPLVISGG

-976 EGWKDKQD
+976 EGWKNKQT
-984 PQRYYRLAL
+984 PIRYYRLAL
-993 TNPF
+993 INPF

>member
-1 MNIYILGWCFAL
+1 MKNLPFLILTLFA
-13 VPKKSNNKKWN
+13 
-24 LFMKKIS
+24 IG
-31 FFIFTLLTISSAQNT
+31 SAQNT

-53 HPELKWETI
+53 HPELRWQTI

-77 IANKGAVLAEHYLP
+77 IANEGAILAEHYRP
-91 TLLAQMEVD
+91 TLLVQMDVD

-133 DASIWLEKGK
+133 DAAIWLEKGK

-168 PMGQIVSG
+168 PMGQLLSG
-176 LPSWVVEGIAE
+176 MPGWLVEGTAE

-200 SHKTHVL
+200 SHKAHVL
-207 KNKMDTMDP
+207 RNKMDTMDP

-221 SKILY
+221 SKMLY

-231 GDSTIVQ
+231 GDSTIAQ
-238 TLEYRNEFN
+238 TLEYRNTFN
-247 VFNFGVGF
+247 VFRFAEGF
-255 KKATGISV
+255 KKTTGISV
-263 SQFNED
+263 KQFNED
-269 WRRHMNTYYYGYRS
+269 WRRYMNTYYYGYRS

-288 KEIGEAVSFPL
+288 KEIGEVISFPL
-299 KKVQSAMFFKD
+299 KKVQSAMFYKD

-319 LDKDRG
+319 LDKDRR
-325 DVSLIIAERDTSK
+325 DVSLIIANRDTTK
-338 ERKRFAK
+338 EKKRLVK
-345 WEKEIIKLKKKK
+345 WEKAIDKLKEKK

-364 LAINKRYKEKILW
+364 LAIKKKYKEKILW

-388 GHMSWSFNGKK
+388 GRMSWSFNGNK
-399 LAYSKYHYGKNQ
+399 LAYAKYHFGENQ
-411 SLVYDVK
+411 SLVYDIK
-418 IYDRDLGKHSWLTN
+418 IYDKNLGKHFWLTD
-432 SERATYPTWID
+432 SKRATYPIWLD

-452 FNNVSNIFIRS
+452 YNSVSNIFISS
-463 LDKKEVRN
+463 LDQKEVEN
-471 LTSFTNNTQITFL
+471 LTGFTKNTQITFL
-484 AISPDRNQIAFAM
+484 AISPDQRQIAFAM
-497 NPENGNMDIYTINL
+497 NPENGNMDIYIIDL
-511 KSKIITRLTDDSMA
+511 ESKAITRLTDNSMA
-525 DILPVWHPDAKSI
+525 DIMPVWHPDNKSI

-547 PNIYTINLDTK
+547 PNIYTVDLNTK
-558 KIVANTDA
+558 KIIANTDA

-581 LLATTLGDIDT
+581 LLATSLGDIDS

-600 FRIPDTNPFSMRTNY
+600 FRASDTTPLSLRDNY

-624 VSFVNKKPDTT
+624 VSFVNNKPGKVPD
-635 PIISKPKKY
+635 ISKPEKY
-644 KFTKHMRPLATVF
+644 KFIKHMRPFSTVF
-657 IPIPTVPVFATAITD
+657 LPLPGAPFFATTITD
-672 ALGKNMFEVVGYLV
+672 ALGKNMFGIGGYLI
-686 PSDIDK
+686 PTDLDK
-692 SGLQVGY
+692 SGFQLAY
-699 INPMWSLSISR
+699 INPMWGLSISR
-710 NLDFALRRYQ
+710 NFDFAFRPYQ
-720 KAWLVDSKNGVSLT
+720 KAWLVDSKSGASFT

-778 DQASFVDL
+778 DKSSFVDL

-794 AFVTVGY
+794 GFLTIGY

-819 FGISGLIDY
+819 FGISGLVDY
-828 ANKSLFGDFSF
+828 ANKDLFGDFSF
-839 TRIESDVFANLP
+839 TRLEGDFFANIP
-851 LNKDGSLVAYFRL
+851 VNKSGSLVSYFRL
-864 KSMMVSGKPPAQEY
+864 KTMAVSGKPPAQEY
-878 VGLTDDKPIYLQGLA
+878 VGLTDDIPIYIQGTA
-893 PSRVVP
+893 PSRFVP

-910 RLGDKLLFGTAEIR
+910 RLGDKLLFGSAELR
-924 NAIGP
+924 QAAGP
-929 ISVNLISD
+929 ISLNLISD
-937 FGNAWFSNSEKKKM
+937 FGNAWFSKSEKEK
-951 IFTAG
+951 IVVTVG
-956 YELRFALGPIILSAG
+956 YELRFALGPLVISGG

-976 EGWKDKQD
+976 EGWKNKQT
-984 PQRYYRLAL
+984 PIRYYRLAL
-993 TNPF
+993 INPF

>member
-100 TIPKID
+100 TIPEID

-299 KKVQSAMFFKD
+299 KKVQSAMFYKD

-345 WEKEIIKLKKKK
+345 WEKGITKLKKKK

-388 GHMSWSFNGKK
+388 GRMSWSFNGKK

-418 IYDRDLGKHSWLTN
+418 IYDRDLGKH
-432 SERATYPTWID
+432 
-443 SNKVAYVSH
+443 
-452 FNNVSNIFIRS
+452 
-463 LDKKEVRN
+463 
-471 LTSFTNNTQITFL
+471 
-484 AISPDRNQIAFAM
+484 
-497 NPENGNMDIYTINL
+497 
-511 KSKIITRLTDDSMA
+511 
-525 DILPVWHPDAKSI
+525 
-538 SYTSNANGV
+538 
-547 PNIYTINLDTK
+547 
-558 KIVANTDA
+558 
-566 GDGIWTHQWMPKDSV
+566 
-581 LLATTLGDIDT
+581 
-592 VRLIKVDP
+592 
-600 FRIPDTNPFSMRTNY
+600 
-615 TSWLEAGPD
+615 
-624 VSFVNKKPDTT
+624 
-635 PIISKPKKY
+635 
-644 KFTKHMRPLATVF
+644 
-657 IPIPTVPVFATAITD
+657 
-672 ALGKNMFEVVGYLV
+672 
-686 PSDIDK
+686 
-692 SGLQVGY
+692 
-699 INPMWSLSISR
+699 
-710 NLDFALRRYQ
+710 
-720 KAWLVDSKNGVSLT
+720 
-734 INNPIN
+734 
-740 FGEYPS
+740 
-746 SNHLFY
+746 
-752 AGATIVNHNV
+752 
-762 TVGKETDKE
+762 
-771 TGELIPL
+771 
-778 DQASFVDL
+778 
-786 PVPESGND
+786 
-794 AFVTVGY
+794 
-801 QWLNRRPHKIN
+801 
-812 TIAPKDG
+812 
-819 FGISGLIDY
+819 
-828 ANKSLFGDFSF
+828 
-839 TRIESDVFANLP
+839 
-851 LNKDGSLVAYFRL
+851 
-864 KSMMVSGKPPAQEY
+864 
-878 VGLTDDKPIYLQGLA
+878 
-893 PSRVVP
+893 
-899 ENHNPRGWSGY
+899 
-910 RLGDKLLFGTAEIR
+910 
-924 NAIGP
+924 
-929 ISVNLISD
+929 
-937 FGNAWFSNSEKKKM
+937 
-951 IFTAG
+951 
-956 YELRFALGPIILSAG
+956 
-971 DAQEI
+971 
-976 EGWKDKQD
+976 
-984 PQRYYRLAL
+984 
-993 TNPF
+993 

>member
-1 MNIYILGWCFAL
+1 MKNLPFLILTLFAIG
-13 VPKKSNNKKWN
+13 N
-24 LFMKKIS
+24 
-31 FFIFTLLTISSAQNT
+31 AQNT

-53 HPELKWETI
+53 HPELRWQTI

-77 IANKGAVLAEHYLP
+77 IANEGAILAEHYRP
-91 TLLAQMEVD
+91 TLLVQMDVD

-133 DASIWLEKGK
+133 DAAIWLEKGK

-168 PMGQIVSG
+168 PMGQLLSG
-176 LPSWVVEGIAE
+176 MPGWLVEGTAE

-200 SHKTHVL
+200 SHKAHVL
-207 KNKMDTMDP
+207 RNKMDTMDP

-221 SKILY
+221 SKMLY

-231 GDSTIVQ
+231 GDSTIAQ
-238 TLEYRNEFN
+238 TLEYRNTFN
-247 VFNFGVGF
+247 VFRFAEGF
-255 KKATGISV
+255 KKTTGISV
-263 SQFNED
+263 KQFNED
-269 WRRHMNTYYYGYRS
+269 WRRYMNTYYYGYRS

-288 KEIGEAVSFPL
+288 KEIGEVISFPL
-299 KKVQSAMFFKD
+299 KKVQSAMFYKD

-319 LDKDRG
+319 LDKDRR
-325 DVSLIIAERDTSK
+325 DVSLIIANRDTTK
-338 ERKRFAK
+338 EKKRLIK
-345 WEKEIIKLKKKK
+345 WEKAIDKLKEKE

-364 LAINKRYKEKILW
+364 LAIKKKYKEKILW

-388 GHMSWSFNGKK
+388 GRMSWSFNGNK
-399 LAYSKYHYGKNQ
+399 LAYAKYHFGENQ
-411 SLVYDVK
+411 SLVYDIK
-418 IYDRDLGKHSWLTN
+418 IYDKNLGKHFWLTD
-432 SERATYPTWID
+432 SKRATYPIWLD

-452 FNNVSNIFIRS
+452 YNSVSNIFISS
-463 LDKKEVRN
+463 LDQKEVEN
-471 LTSFTNNTQITFL
+471 LTGFTKNTQITFL
-484 AISPDRNQIAFAM
+484 AISPDQRQIAFAM
-497 NPENGNMDIYTINL
+497 NPENGNMDIYIIDL
-511 KSKIITRLTDDSMA
+511 ESKAITRLTDNSMA
-525 DILPVWHPDAKSI
+525 DIMPVWHPDNKSI

-547 PNIYTINLDTK
+547 PNIYTVDLNTK
-558 KIVANTDA
+558 KIIANTDA

-581 LLATTLGDIDT
+581 LLATSLGDIDS

-600 FRIPDTNPFSMRTNY
+600 FRVSDTTPLSLRDNY

-624 VSFVNKKPDTT
+624 VSFVNNKPGKVPD
-635 PIISKPKKY
+635 ISKPEKY
-644 KFTKHMRPLATVF
+644 KFIKHMRPFGTVF
-657 IPIPTVPVFATAITD
+657 LPLPEAPFFATTITD
-672 ALGKNMFEVVGYLV
+672 ALGKNMFGIGGYLI
-686 PSDIDK
+686 PTDLDK
-692 SGLQVGY
+692 SGFQLAY
-699 INPMWSLSISR
+699 INPMWGLSISR
-710 NLDFALRRYQ
+710 NFDFAFRPYQ
-720 KAWLVDSKNGVSLT
+720 KAWLVDSKSGASFT

-778 DQASFVDL
+778 DKSSFVDL

-794 AFVTVGY
+794 GFLTIGY

-819 FGISGLIDY
+819 FGISGLVDY
-828 ANKSLFGDFSF
+828 ANKDLFGDFSF
-839 TRIESDVFANLP
+839 TRLEGDFFANIP
-851 LNKDGSLVAYFRL
+851 VNKSGSLVSYFRL
-864 KSMMVSGKPPAQEY
+864 KTMAVSGKPPAQEY
-878 VGLTDDKPIYLQGLA
+878 VGLTDDIPIYIQGTA
-893 PSRVVP
+893 PSRFVP

-910 RLGDKLLFGTAEIR
+910 RLGDKLLFGSAELR
-924 NAIGP
+924 QAAGP
-929 ISVNLISD
+929 ISLNLISD
-937 FGNAWFSNSEKKKM
+937 FGNAWFSKSEKEK
-951 IFTAG
+951 IVVTVG
-956 YELRFALGPIILSAG
+956 YELRFALGPLVISGG

-976 EGWKDKQD
+976 EGWKNKQT
-984 PQRYYRLAL
+984 PIRYYRLAL
-993 TNPF
+993 INPF

>member
-1 MNIYILGWCFAL
+1 MKNLPFLILTLFA
-13 VPKKSNNKKWN
+13 
-24 LFMKKIS
+24 IG
-31 FFIFTLLTISSAQNT
+31 SAQNT

-53 HPELKWETI
+53 HPELRWQTI

-77 IANKGAVLAEHYLP
+77 IANEGAILAEHYRP
-91 TLLAQMEVD
+91 TLLVQMDVD

-133 DASIWLEKGK
+133 DAAIWLEKGK

-168 PMGQIVSG
+168 PMGQLLSG
-176 LPSWVVEGIAE
+176 MPGWLVEGTAE

-200 SHKTHVL
+200 SHKAHVL
-207 KNKMDTMDP
+207 RNKMDTMDP

-221 SKILY
+221 SKMLY

-231 GDSTIVQ
+231 GDSTIAQ
-238 TLEYRNEFN
+238 TLEYRNTFN
-247 VFNFGVGF
+247 VFRFAEGF
-255 KKATGISV
+255 KKTTGISV
-263 SQFNED
+263 KQFNED
-269 WRRHMNTYYYGYRS
+269 WRRYMNTYYYGYRS

-288 KEIGEAVSFPL
+288 KEIGEVISFPL
-299 KKVQSAMFFKD
+299 KKVQSAMFYKD

-319 LDKDRG
+319 LDKDRR
-325 DVSLIIAERDTSK
+325 DVSLIIANRDTTK
-338 ERKRFAK
+338 EKKRLIK
-345 WEKEIIKLKKKK
+345 WEKAIDKLKEKE

-364 LAINKRYKEKILW
+364 LAIKKKYKEKILW

-388 GHMSWSFNGKK
+388 GRMSWSFNGNK
-399 LAYSKYHYGKNQ
+399 LAYAKYHFGENQ
-411 SLVYDVK
+411 SLVYDIK
-418 IYDRDLGKHSWLTN
+418 IYDKNLGKHFWLTD
-432 SERATYPTWID
+432 SKRATYPIWLD

-452 FNNVSNIFIRS
+452 YNSVSNIFISS
-463 LDKKEVRN
+463 LDQKEVEN
-471 LTSFTNNTQITFL
+471 LTGFTKNTQITFL
-484 AISPDRNQIAFAM
+484 AISPDQRQIAFAM
-497 NPENGNMDIYTINL
+497 NPENGNMDIYIIDL
-511 KSKIITRLTDDSMA
+511 ESKAITRLTDNSMA
-525 DILPVWHPDAKSI
+525 DIMPVWHPDNKSI

-547 PNIYTINLDTK
+547 PNIYTVDLNTK
-558 KIVANTDA
+558 KIIANTDA

-581 LLATTLGDIDT
+581 LLATSLGDIDS

-600 FRIPDTNPFSMRTNY
+600 FRASDTTPLSLRDNY

-624 VSFVNKKPDTT
+624 VSFVNNKPGKVPD
-635 PIISKPKKY
+635 ISKPEKY
-644 KFTKHMRPLATVF
+644 KFIKHMRPFGTVF
-657 IPIPTVPVFATAITD
+657 LPLPEAPFFATTITD
-672 ALGKNMFEVVGYLV
+672 ALGKNMFGIGGYLI
-686 PSDIDK
+686 PTDLDK
-692 SGLQVGY
+692 SGFQLAY
-699 INPMWSLSISR
+699 INPMWGLSISR
-710 NLDFALRRYQ
+710 NFDFAFRPYQ
-720 KAWLVDSKNGVSLT
+720 KAWLVDSKSGASFT

-778 DQASFVDL
+778 DKSSFVDL

-794 AFVTVGY
+794 GFLTIGY

-819 FGISGLIDY
+819 FGISGLVDY
-828 ANKSLFGDFSF
+828 ANKDLFGDFSF
-839 TRIESDVFANLP
+839 TRLEGDFFANIP
-851 LNKDGSLVAYFRL
+851 VNKSGSLVSYFRL
-864 KSMMVSGKPPAQEY
+864 KTMAVSGKPPAQEY
-878 VGLTDDKPIYLQGLA
+878 VGLTDDIPIYIQGIA
-893 PSRVVP
+893 PSRFVP

-910 RLGDKLLFGTAEIR
+910 RLGDKLLFGSAELR
-924 NAIGP
+924 QAAGP
-929 ISVNLISD
+929 ISLNLISD
-937 FGNAWFSNSEKKKM
+937 FGNAWFSKSEKEK
-951 IFTAG
+951 IVVTVG
-956 YELRFALGPIILSAG
+956 YELRFALGPLVISGG

-976 EGWKDKQD
+976 EGWKNKQT
-984 PQRYYRLAL
+984 PIRYYRLAL
-993 TNPF
+993 INPF

>member
-1 MNIYILGWCFAL
+1 MKNLPFLILTLFAIG
-13 VPKKSNNKKWN
+13 N
-24 LFMKKIS
+24 
-31 FFIFTLLTISSAQNT
+31 AQNT

-53 HPELKWETI
+53 HPELRWQTI

-77 IANKGAVLAEHYLP
+77 IANEGAILAEHYRP
-91 TLLAQMEVD
+91 TLLVQMDVD

-133 DASIWLEKGK
+133 DAAIWLEKGK

-168 PMGQIVSG
+168 PMGQLLSG
-176 LPSWVVEGIAE
+176 MPGWLVEGTAE

-200 SHKTHVL
+200 SHKAHVL
-207 KNKMDTMDP
+207 RNKMDTMDP

-221 SKILY
+221 SKMLY

-231 GDSTIVQ
+231 GDSTIAQ
-238 TLEYRNEFN
+238 TLEYRNTFN
-247 VFNFGVGF
+247 VFRFAEGF
-255 KKATGISV
+255 KKTTGISV
-263 SQFNED
+263 KQFNED
-269 WRRHMNTYYYGYRS
+269 WRRYMNTYYYGYRS

-288 KEIGEAVSFPL
+288 KEIGEVISFPL
-299 KKVQSAMFFKD
+299 KKVQSAMFYKD

-319 LDKDRG
+319 LDKDRR
-325 DVSLIIAERDTSK
+325 DVSLIIANRDTTK
-338 ERKRFAK
+338 EKKRLVK
-345 WEKEIIKLKKKK
+345 WEKAIDKLKEKK

-364 LAINKRYKEKILW
+364 LAIKKKYKEKILW

-388 GHMSWSFNGKK
+388 GRMSWSFNGNK
-399 LAYSKYHYGKNQ
+399 LAYAKYHFGENQ
-411 SLVYDVK
+411 SLVYDIK
-418 IYDRDLGKHSWLTN
+418 IYDKNLGKHFWLTD
-432 SERATYPTWID
+432 SKRATYPIWLD

-452 FNNVSNIFIRS
+452 YNSVSNIFISS
-463 LDKKEVRN
+463 LDQKEVEN
-471 LTSFTNNTQITFL
+471 LTGFTKNTQITFL
-484 AISPDRNQIAFAM
+484 AISPDQRQIAFAM
-497 NPENGNMDIYTINL
+497 NPENGNMDIYIIDL
-511 KSKIITRLTDDSMA
+511 ESKAITRLTDNSMA
-525 DILPVWHPDAKSI
+525 DIMPVWHPDNKSI

-547 PNIYTINLDTK
+547 PNIYTVDLNTK
-558 KIVANTDA
+558 KIIANTDA

-581 LLATTLGDIDT
+581 LLATSLGDIDS

-600 FRIPDTNPFSMRTNY
+600 FRASDTTPLSLRDNY

-624 VSFVNKKPDTT
+624 VSFVNNKPGKVPD
-635 PIISKPKKY
+635 ISKPEKY
-644 KFTKHMRPLATVF
+644 KFIKHMRPFGTVF
-657 IPIPTVPVFATAITD
+657 LPLPEAPFFATTITD
-672 ALGKNMFEVVGYLV
+672 ALGKNMFGIGGYLI
-686 PSDIDK
+686 PTDLDK
-692 SGLQVGY
+692 SGFQLAY
-699 INPMWSLSISR
+699 INPMWGLSISR
-710 NLDFALRRYQ
+710 NFDFAFRPYQ
-720 KAWLVDSKNGVSLT
+720 KAWLVDSKSGASFT

-778 DQASFVDL
+778 DKSSFVDL

-794 AFVTVGY
+794 GFLTIGY

-819 FGISGLIDY
+819 FGISGLVDY
-828 ANKSLFGDFSF
+828 ANKDLFGDFSF
-839 TRIESDVFANLP
+839 TRLEGDFFANIP
-851 LNKDGSLVAYFRL
+851 VNKSGSLVSYFRL
-864 KSMMVSGKPPAQEY
+864 KTMAVSGKPPAQEY
-878 VGLTDDKPIYLQGLA
+878 VGLTDDIPIYIQGIA
-893 PSRVVP
+893 PSRFVP

-910 RLGDKLLFGTAEIR
+910 RLGDKLLFGSAELR
-924 NAIGP
+924 QAAGP
-929 ISVNLISD
+929 ISLNLISD
-937 FGNAWFSNSEKKKM
+937 FGNAWFSKSEKEK
-951 IFTAG
+951 IVVTVG
-956 YELRFALGPIILSAG
+956 YELRFALGPLVISGG

-976 EGWKDKQD
+976 EGWKNKQT
-984 PQRYYRLAL
+984 PIRYYRLAL
-993 TNPF
+993 INPF

>member
-1 MNIYILGWCFAL
+1 MKNLPFLILTLFA
-13 VPKKSNNKKWN
+13 
-24 LFMKKIS
+24 IG
-31 FFIFTLLTISSAQNT
+31 SAQNT

-53 HPELKWETI
+53 HPELRWQTI

-77 IANKGAVLAEHYLP
+77 IANEGAILAEHYRP
-91 TLLAQMEVD
+91 TLLVQMDVD

-133 DASIWLEKGK
+133 DAAIWLEKGK

-168 PMGQIVSG
+168 PMGQLLSG
-176 LPSWVVEGIAE
+176 MPGWLVEGTAE

-200 SHKTHVL
+200 SHKAHVL
-207 KNKMDTMDP
+207 RNKMDTMDP

-221 SKILY
+221 SKMLY

-231 GDSTIVQ
+231 GDSTIAQ
-238 TLEYRNEFN
+238 TLEYRNTFN
-247 VFNFGVGF
+247 VFRFAEGF
-255 KKATGISV
+255 KKTTGISV
-263 SQFNED
+263 KQFNED
-269 WRRHMNTYYYGYRS
+269 WRRYMNTYYYGYRS

-288 KEIGEAVSFPL
+288 KEIGEVISFPL
-299 KKVQSAMFFKD
+299 KKVQSAMFYKD

-319 LDKDRG
+319 LDKDRR
-325 DVSLIIAERDTSK
+325 DVSLIIANRDTTK
-338 ERKRFAK
+338 EKKRLIK
-345 WEKEIIKLKKKK
+345 WEKAIDKLKEKE

-364 LAINKRYKEKILW
+364 LAIKKKYKEKILW

-388 GHMSWSFNGKK
+388 GRMSWSFNGNK
-399 LAYSKYHYGKNQ
+399 LAYAKYHFGENQ
-411 SLVYDVK
+411 SLVYDIK
-418 IYDRDLGKHSWLTN
+418 IYDKNLGKHFWLTD
-432 SERATYPTWID
+432 SKRATYPIWLD

-452 FNNVSNIFIRS
+452 YNSVSNIFISS
-463 LDKKEVRN
+463 LDQKEVEN
-471 LTSFTNNTQITFL
+471 LTGFTKNTQITFL
-484 AISPDRNQIAFAM
+484 AISPDQRQIAFAM
-497 NPENGNMDIYTINL
+497 NPENGNMDIYIIDL
-511 KSKIITRLTDDSMA
+511 ESKAITRLTDNSMA
-525 DILPVWHPDAKSI
+525 DIMPVWHPDNKSI

-547 PNIYTINLDTK
+547 PNIYTVDLNTK
-558 KIVANTDA
+558 KIIANTDA

-581 LLATTLGDIDT
+581 LLATSLGDIDS

-600 FRIPDTNPFSMRTNY
+600 FRASDTTPLSLRDNY

-624 VSFVNKKPDTT
+624 VSFVNNKPGKVPD
-635 PIISKPKKY
+635 ISKPEKY
-644 KFTKHMRPLATVF
+644 KFIKHMRPFGTVF
-657 IPIPTVPVFATAITD
+657 LPLPEAPFFATTITD
-672 ALGKNMFEVVGYLV
+672 ALGKNMFGIGGYLI
-686 PSDIDK
+686 PTDLDK
-692 SGLQVGY
+692 SGFQLAY
-699 INPMWSLSISR
+699 INPMWGLSISR
-710 NLDFALRRYQ
+710 NFDFAFRPYQ
-720 KAWLVDSKNGVSLT
+720 KAWLVDSKSGASFT

-778 DQASFVDL
+778 DKSSFVDL

-794 AFVTVGY
+794 GFLTIGY

-819 FGISGLIDY
+819 FGISGLVDY
-828 ANKSLFGDFSF
+828 ANKDLFGDFSF
-839 TRIESDVFANLP
+839 TRLEGDFFANIP
-851 LNKDGSLVAYFRL
+851 VNKSGSLVSYFRL
-864 KSMMVSGKPPAQEY
+864 KTMAVSGKPPAQEY
-878 VGLTDDKPIYLQGLA
+878 VGLTDDIPIYIQGTA
-893 PSRVVP
+893 PSRFVP

-910 RLGDKLLFGTAEIR
+910 RLGDKLLFGSAELR
-924 NAIGP
+924 QAAGP
-929 ISVNLISD
+929 ISLNLISD
-937 FGNAWFSNSEKKKM
+937 FGNAWFSKSEKEK
-951 IFTAG
+951 IVVTVG
-956 YELRFALGPIILSAG
+956 YELRFALGPLVISGG

-976 EGWKDKQD
+976 EGWKNKQT
-984 PQRYYRLAL
+984 PIRYYRLAL
-993 TNPF
+993 INPF

>member
-1 MNIYILGWCFAL
+1 MSRFTFLL
-13 VPKKSNNKKWN
+13 
-24 LFMKKIS
+24 IS
-31 FFIFTLLTISSAQNT
+31 IITIGSAQNT

-53 HPELKWETI
+53 HPELKWKTI

-77 IANKGAVLAEHYLP
+77 IANEGAILAEHYYP
-91 TLLAQMEVD
+91 TLLAQIKVD

-133 DASIWLEKGK
+133 DAAIWLEKGK

-151 ELQHIVLLHKT
+151 ELQHIVLLHKA

-168 PMGQIVSG
+168 PMGRLVSG
-176 LPSWVVEGIAE
+176 LPGWVVEGTAE

-200 SHKTHVL
+200 SHKAHVL
-207 KNKMDTMDP
+207 INKMETMDP

-221 SKILY
+221 SKMLY

-231 GDSTIVQ
+231 GDSTIAQ
-238 TLEYRNEFN
+238 TLEYRNAFN
-247 VFNFGVGF
+247 IFNFSAGF

-288 KEIGEAVSFPL
+288 KEIGKVVTLPFKKIQSFMFYED
-299 KKVQSAMFFKD
+299 SA
-310 SSQIAILGR
+310 QIAVLGR
-319 LDKDRG
+319 LDQGQR
-325 DVSLIIAERDTSK
+325 DVSLIITNRDTLQ
-338 ERKRFAK
+338 ERERFEK
-345 WEKEIIKLKKKK
+345 WEEKIIKLKEKK

-364 LAINKRYKEKILW
+364 LAIKKKYKENVLW
-377 DKNEVD
+377 IKNEVD

-388 GHMSWSFNGKK
+388 QRMSWSFDGNK
-399 LAYSKYHYGKNQ
+399 LAYAKYHFGQNQ
-411 SLVYDVK
+411 SQVYDIK
-418 IYDRDLGKHSWLTN
+418 IYDKTSDRHYWLTR
-432 SERATYPTWID
+432 SKRATYPTWLD

-452 FNNVSNIFIRS
+452 YNSVSNIFIS
-463 LDKKEVRN
+463 DLSGQEVTN
-471 LTSFTNNTQITFL
+471 LTGFTNNTQIAYL
-484 AISPDRNQIAFAM
+484 AISPDRDKIAFAM
-497 NPENGNMDIYTINL
+497 NPENGNMDIYTIDL
-511 KSKIITRLTDDSMA
+511 KSEALTRITEDSMA
-525 DILPVWHPDAKSI
+525 DILPVWHPNGEAI
-538 SYTSNANGV
+538 SYTSNTNGV
-547 PNIYTINLDTK
+547 PNIYTVNLNTK
-558 KIVANTDA
+558 KTVSNSDA

-581 LLATTLGDIDT
+581 LFATSLGDIDS

-600 FRIPDTNPFSMRTNY
+600 FRTPDTTPLNLRDNY
-615 TSWLEAGPD
+615 TSWLNAGPD
-624 VSFVNKKPDTT
+624 VSFVNKTPETT
-635 PIISKPKKY
+635 PNISQPEKY
-644 KFTKHMRPLATVF
+644 KFTKHMRPLATLVL
-657 IPIPTVPVFATAITD
+657 PIPTLPVFATAFTD
-672 ALGKNMFEVVGYLV
+672 ALGKNMFEVAGYLV
-686 PSDIDK
+686 PADMDK
-692 SGLQVGY
+692 SGVQLGY

-710 NLDFALRRYQ
+710 NFDLAFRRYQ
-720 KAWLVDSKNGVSLT
+720 KAWLVDSKNGASFT

-752 AGATIVNHNV
+752 AGATIVNHDV
-762 TVGKETDKE
+762 TVGKKTDKE

-778 DQASFVDL
+778 EKSSFVDL
-786 PVPESGND
+786 PIPESGNE
-794 AFVTVGY
+794 AFITIGY

-819 FGISGLIDY
+819 FGISGLVDY

-839 TRIESDVFANLP
+839 TRFESDLFANVP
-851 LNKDGSLVAYFRL
+851 VNKDGSLVAYFRL

-910 RLGDKLLFGTAEIR
+910 RLGDKLLFGTAELR
-924 NAIGP
+924 QAAGP
-929 ISVNLISD
+929 ISLNLISD
-937 FGNAWFSNSEKKKM
+937 FGNAWFSNSEKEKM
-951 IFTAG
+951 VVTAG
-956 YELRFALGPIILSAG
+956 YELRFALGPFIVAGG

-976 EGWKDKQD
+976 EAWENEQK
-984 PQRYYRLAL
+984 PIRYYRLVL

>member
-1 MNIYILGWCFAL
+1 MKNLPFLILTLFA
-13 VPKKSNNKKWN
+13 
-24 LFMKKIS
+24 IG
-31 FFIFTLLTISSAQNT
+31 SAQNT

-53 HPELKWETI
+53 HPELRWQTI

-77 IANKGAVLAEHYLP
+77 IANEGAILAEHYRP
-91 TLLAQMEVD
+91 TLLVQMDVD

-133 DASIWLEKGK
+133 DAAIWLEKGK

-168 PMGQIVSG
+168 PMGQLLSG
-176 LPSWVVEGIAE
+176 MPGWLVEGTAE

-200 SHKTHVL
+200 SHKAHVL
-207 KNKMDTMDP
+207 RNKMDTMDP

-221 SKILY
+221 SKMLY

-231 GDSTIVQ
+231 GDSTIAQ
-238 TLEYRNEFN
+238 TLEYRNTFN
-247 VFNFGVGF
+247 VFRFAEGF
-255 KKATGISV
+255 KKTTGISV
-263 SQFNED
+263 KQFNED
-269 WRRHMNTYYYGYRS
+269 WRRYMNTYYYGYRS

-288 KEIGEAVSFPL
+288 KEIGEVISFPL
-299 KKVQSAMFFKD
+299 KKVQSAMFYKD

-319 LDKDRG
+319 LDKDRR
-325 DVSLIIAERDTSK
+325 DVSLIIANRDTTK
-338 ERKRFAK
+338 EKKRLIK
-345 WEKEIIKLKKKK
+345 WEKAIDKLKEKE

-364 LAINKRYKEKILW
+364 LAIKKKYKEKILW

-388 GHMSWSFNGKK
+388 GRMSWSFNGNK
-399 LAYSKYHYGKNQ
+399 LAYAKYHFGENQ
-411 SLVYDVK
+411 SLVYDIK
-418 IYDRDLGKHSWLTN
+418 IYDKNLGKHFWLTD
-432 SERATYPTWID
+432 SKRATYPIWLD

-452 FNNVSNIFIRS
+452 YNSVSNIFISS
-463 LDKKEVRN
+463 LDQKEVEN
-471 LTSFTNNTQITFL
+471 LTGFTKNTQITFL
-484 AISPDRNQIAFAM
+484 AISPDQRQIAFAM
-497 NPENGNMDIYTINL
+497 NPENGNMDIYIIDL
-511 KSKIITRLTDDSMA
+511 ESKAITRLTDNSMA
-525 DILPVWHPDAKSI
+525 DIMPVWHPDNKSI

-547 PNIYTINLDTK
+547 PNIYTVDLNTK
-558 KIVANTDA
+558 KIIANTDA

-581 LLATTLGDIDT
+581 LLATSLGDIDS

-600 FRIPDTNPFSMRTNY
+600 FRTSDTTPLSLRDNY

-624 VSFVNKKPDTT
+624 VSFVNNKPGKVPD
-635 PIISKPKKY
+635 ISKPEKY
-644 KFTKHMRPLATVF
+644 KFIKHMRPFGTVF
-657 IPIPTVPVFATAITD
+657 LPLPEAPFFATTITD
-672 ALGKNMFEVVGYLV
+672 ALGKNMFGIGGYLI
-686 PSDIDK
+686 PTDLDK
-692 SGLQVGY
+692 SGFQLAY
-699 INPMWSLSISR
+699 INPMWGLSISR
-710 NLDFALRRYQ
+710 NFDFAFRPYQ
-720 KAWLVDSKNGVSLT
+720 KAWLVDSKSGASFT

-778 DQASFVDL
+778 DKSSFVDL

-794 AFVTVGY
+794 GFLTIGY

-819 FGISGLIDY
+819 FGISGLVDY
-828 ANKSLFGDFSF
+828 ANKDLFGDFSF
-839 TRIESDVFANLP
+839 TRLEGDFFANIP
-851 LNKDGSLVAYFRL
+851 VNKSGSLVSYFRL
-864 KSMMVSGKPPAQEY
+864 KTMAVSGKPPAQEN
-878 VGLTDDKPIYLQGLA
+878 VGLTDDIPIYIQGTA
-893 PSRVVP
+893 PSRFVP

-910 RLGDKLLFGTAEIR
+910 RLGDKLLFGSAELR
-924 NAIGP
+924 QAAGP
-929 ISVNLISD
+929 ISLNLISD
-937 FGNAWFSNSEKKKM
+937 FGNAWFSKSEKEK
-951 IFTAG
+951 IVITVG
-956 YELRFALGPIILSAG
+956 YELRFALGPLVISGG

-976 EGWKDKQD
+976 EGWKNKQT
-984 PQRYYRLAL
+984 PIRYYRLAL
-993 TNPF
+993 INPF

>member
-1 MNIYILGWCFAL
+1 
-13 VPKKSNNKKWN
+13 
-24 LFMKKIS
+24 MKKLS
-31 FFIFTLLTISSAQNT
+31 FLILALFAIGSAQNT

-53 HPELKWETI
+53 HPELKWNTI

-77 IANKGAVLAEHYLP
+77 IANEGAILAEHYRP
-91 TLLAQMEVD
+91 TLLVQMDVD

-133 DASIWLEKGK
+133 DAAIWLEKGK

-168 PMGQIVSG
+168 PMGQLLSG
-176 LPSWVVEGIAE
+176 MPGWFVEGTAE

-200 SHKTHVL
+200 SHKAHVL
-207 KNKMDTMDP
+207 RNKMDTMDP

-221 SKILY
+221 SKMLY

-231 GDSTIVQ
+231 GDSTIAQ
-238 TLEYRNEFN
+238 TLEYRNTFDI
-247 VFNFGVGF
+247 FNFGAGF

-263 SQFNED
+263 KQFNED

-288 KEIGEAVSFPL
+288 KEIGEVISFPL
-299 KKVQSAMFFKD
+299 KKIQSAMFYKD

-319 LDKDRG
+319 LDKDRR
-325 DVSLIIAERDTSK
+325 DVSLIIADRDTSK
-338 ERKRFAK
+338 EKKRFEK
-345 WEKEIIKLKKKK
+345 WEKAINKLKKKK

-364 LAINKRYKEKILW
+364 LAIKKKYKEKILW

-388 GHMSWSFNGKK
+388 GRMSWSFNGNK
-399 LAYSKYHYGKNQ
+399 LAYAKYHFGRNQ
-411 SLVYDVK
+411 SLVYDIK
-418 IYDRDLGKHSWLTN
+418 IYDKNLGKHFWLTD
-432 SERATYPTWID
+432 SKRATYPIWLD

-452 FNNVSNIFIRS
+452 YNSVSNIFISS
-463 LDKKEVRN
+463 LDQKEVEN
-471 LTSFTNNTQITFL
+471 LTGFTKNTQITFL
-484 AISPDRNQIAFAM
+484 AISPDQRQIAFAM
-497 NPENGNMDIYTINL
+497 NPENGNMDIYIIDL
-511 KSKIITRLTDDSMA
+511 ESKAITRLTDNSMA
-525 DILPVWHPDAKSI
+525 DIMPVWHPDNKSI

-547 PNIYTINLDTK
+547 PNIYTVDLNTK
-558 KIVANTDA
+558 KIIANTDA

-581 LLATTLGDIDT
+581 LLATSLGDIDS

-600 FRIPDTNPFSMRTNY
+600 FRVSDTTPLSLRDNY
-615 TSWLEAGPD
+615 TSWLDAGPD
-624 VSFVNKKPDTT
+624 VSFVNNKPGKVPD
-635 PIISKPKKY
+635 ISKTEKY
-644 KFTKHMRPLATVF
+644 KFIKHMRPFSTVF
-657 IPIPTVPVFATAITD
+657 LPLPEAPFFATTITD
-672 ALGKNMFEVVGYLV
+672 ALGKNMFGIGGYLI
-686 PSDIDK
+686 PSDLDK
-692 SGLQVGY
+692 SGFQLAY
-699 INPMWSLSISR
+699 INPMWGLSISR
-710 NLDFALRRYQ
+710 NFDFAFRPYQ
-720 KAWLVDSKNGVSLT
+720 NAWLIDSRNSASFT

-778 DQASFVDL
+778 DKSSFVDL
-786 PVPESGND
+786 PIPESGND
-794 AFVTVGY
+794 GFLTIGY

-812 TIAPKDG
+812 NIAPKDG
-819 FGISGLIDY
+819 FGISGLVDY
-828 ANKSLFGDFSF
+828 ANKDLFGDFSF
-839 TRIESDVFANLP
+839 TRLEGDFFANIP
-851 LNKDGSLVAYFRL
+851 VNKSGSLVSYFRL
-864 KSMMVSGKPPAQEY
+864 KTMAVSGKPPAQEY
-878 VGLTDDKPIYLQGLA
+878 VGLTDDIPIYLQGIA
-893 PSRVVP
+893 PSRFVP

-910 RLGDKLLFGTAEIR
+910 RLGDKLLFGSAELR
-924 NAIGP
+924 QAAGP
-929 ISVNLISD
+929 ISLNLISD
-937 FGNAWFSNSEKKKM
+937 FGNAWFSNAEKKKM
-951 IFTAG
+951 VITAG
-956 YELRFALGPIILSAG
+956 YEIRFAIGPLILAG
-971 DAQEI
+971 GEAQEI
-976 EGWKDKQD
+976 EGWKNKQN
-984 PQRYYRLAL
+984 PERYYRLVL

>member
-1 MNIYILGWCFAL
+1 MKNLPFLILTLFA
-13 VPKKSNNKKWN
+13 
-24 LFMKKIS
+24 IG
-31 FFIFTLLTISSAQNT
+31 SAQNT

-53 HPELKWETI
+53 HPELRWQTI

-77 IANKGAVLAEHYLP
+77 IANEGAILAEHYRP
-91 TLLAQMEVD
+91 TLLVQMDVD

-133 DASIWLEKGK
+133 DAAIWLEKGK

-168 PMGQIVSG
+168 PMGQLLSG
-176 LPSWVVEGIAE
+176 MPGWLVEGTAE

-200 SHKTHVL
+200 SHKAHVL
-207 KNKMDTMDP
+207 RNKMDTMDP

-221 SKILY
+221 SKMLY

-231 GDSTIVQ
+231 GDSTIAQ
-238 TLEYRNEFN
+238 TLEYRNTFN
-247 VFNFGVGF
+247 VFRFAEGF
-255 KKATGISV
+255 KKTTGISV
-263 SQFNED
+263 KQFNED
-269 WRRHMNTYYYGYRS
+269 WRRYMNTYYYGYRS

-288 KEIGEAVSFPL
+288 KEIGEVISFPL
-299 KKVQSAMFFKD
+299 KKVQSAIFYKD

-319 LDKDRG
+319 LDKDRR
-325 DVSLIIAERDTSK
+325 DVSLIIANRDTTK
-338 ERKRFAK
+338 EKKRLIK
-345 WEKEIIKLKKKK
+345 WEKAIDKLKEKE

-364 LAINKRYKEKILW
+364 LAIKKKYKEKILW

-388 GHMSWSFNGKK
+388 GRMSWSFNGNK
-399 LAYSKYHYGKNQ
+399 LAYAKYHFGENQ
-411 SLVYDVK
+411 SLVYDIK
-418 IYDRDLGKHSWLTN
+418 IYDKNLGKHFWLTD
-432 SERATYPTWID
+432 SKRATYPIWLD

-452 FNNVSNIFIRS
+452 YNSVSNIFISS
-463 LDKKEVRN
+463 LDQKEVEN
-471 LTSFTNNTQITFL
+471 LTGFTKNTQITFL
-484 AISPDRNQIAFAM
+484 AISPDQRQIAFAM
-497 NPENGNMDIYTINL
+497 NPENGNMDIYIIDL
-511 KSKIITRLTDDSMA
+511 ESKAITRLTDNSMA
-525 DILPVWHPDAKSI
+525 DIMPVWHPDNKSI

-547 PNIYTINLDTK
+547 PNIYTVDLNTK
-558 KIVANTDA
+558 KIIANTDA

-581 LLATTLGDIDT
+581 LLATSLGDIDS

-600 FRIPDTNPFSMRTNY
+600 FRASDTTPLSLRDNY

-624 VSFVNKKPDTT
+624 VSFVNNKPGKVPD
-635 PIISKPKKY
+635 ISKPEKY
-644 KFTKHMRPLATVF
+644 KFIKHMRPFGTVF
-657 IPIPTVPVFATAITD
+657 LPLPEAPFFATTITD
-672 ALGKNMFEVVGYLV
+672 ALGKNMFGIGGYLI
-686 PSDIDK
+686 PTDLDK
-692 SGLQVGY
+692 SGFQLAY
-699 INPMWSLSISR
+699 INPMWGLSISR
-710 NLDFALRRYQ
+710 NFDFAFRPYQ
-720 KAWLVDSKNGVSLT
+720 KAWLVDSKSGASFT

-778 DQASFVDL
+778 DKSSFVDL

-794 AFVTVGY
+794 GFLTIGY

-819 FGISGLIDY
+819 FGISGLVDY
-828 ANKSLFGDFSF
+828 ANKDLFGDFSF
-839 TRIESDVFANLP
+839 TRLEGDFFANIP
-851 LNKDGSLVAYFRL
+851 VNKSGSLVSYFRL
-864 KSMMVSGKPPAQEY
+864 KTMAVSGKPPAQEY
-878 VGLTDDKPIYLQGLA
+878 VGLTDDIPIYIQGTA
-893 PSRVVP
+893 PSRFVP

-910 RLGDKLLFGTAEIR
+910 RLGDKLLFGSAELR
-924 NAIGP
+924 QAAGP
-929 ISVNLISD
+929 ISLNLISD
-937 FGNAWFSNSEKKKM
+937 FGNAWFSKSEKEK
-951 IFTAG
+951 IVVTVG
-956 YELRFALGPIILSAG
+956 YELRFALGPLVISGG

-976 EGWKDKQD
+976 EGWKNKQT
-984 PQRYYRLAL
+984 PIRYYRLAL
-993 TNPF
+993 INPF